1 MGVEVT
7 GISLEALDAVP
18 WDRLESALPRHP
30 VEEVPRALRRLA
42 LAGLAATE
50 EYCYP
55 LYSCL
60 VAGNGR
66 VPSAATAALPFVV
79 ALAADPGAG
88 ARVDL
93 VGLLVAFEHATR
105 TARPDLVDEGWPA
118 AWRRHQGEVLALLA
132 DPDPDVRREAIP
144 LADGVV
150 PLLERWRAET
160 DPAVRL
166 PVLLQLAWVAAA
178 AEADARSVEE
188 VRAVLDGV
196 LRDGEPVMKVAA
208 VIARARLDPQE
219 PVRRIDLLVET
230 LSDLAVRPRFE
241 EIWYVVGVEEP
252 FSREAVVTWAA
263 ELFDHD
269 ARTAAS
275 FVVRLADAAARTG
288 DTELSE
294 AVLNEA
300 WRLLVLRPSAAPAL
314 LPVAGRL
321 LDDRADPVRLR
332 AAHLLAVL
340 GRQSARYA
348 DRLATLLDDPWKD
361 PCLEGTVG
369 EYARWALTRIGDPRA
384 MPGLVERLY
393 EPYREHYGRGYCVS
407 DPRLPDVDAV
417 LVPLRAHADV
427 LLPDLRE
434 VMRHHA
440 AHNGG
445 HGPLTG
451 AFLRVLKAWGP
462 DALPALPEVVALLDD
477 AEGSL
482 LIVEVLAAMG
492 PGAASAEPALRACK
506 PLNWPEYQ
514 RNVAWAASQMGGDR
528 TAALRLIG
536 DAVLTEEG
544 PYYGPVHLLTEFGPA
559 AAPYAD
565 RVRHIME
572 NTDGF
577 RRIEAALALW
587 SGTGEQ
593 EPSISVLEEFVLPIA
608 DGGDDYEFFGEAL
621 RALTRIGTLTPATR
635 AALRTVRGFDGR
647 LAQERNYE
655 AFLQDEEL
663 RAAIEYLL
671 ALP

>member
-1 MGVEVT
+1 
-7 GISLEALDAVP
+7 
-18 WDRLESALPRHP
+18 
-30 VEEVPRALRRLA
+30 VPRALRRLA
-42 LAGLAATE
+42 LAGGAATE

-60 VAGNGR
+60 IAGNGR

-79 ALAADPGAG
+79 ALAADPEAG

-93 VGLLVAFEHATR
+93 VGLLVAFAHATR
-105 TARPDLVDEGWPA
+105 TARPDLVDAGWTA
-118 AWRRHQGEVLALLA
+118 AWRRHRGAVLALLA

-166 PVLLQLAWVAAA
+166 PVLLRLGWAA
-178 AEADARSVEE
+178 AEAAQADARSVEE

-208 VIARARLDPQE
+208 VIAWERLDPQE
-219 PVRRIDLLVET
+219 PVRWIDLLVET

-252 FSREAVVTWAA
+252 WSREAVVTWAA

-288 DTELSE
+288 DTELSG
-294 AVLNEA
+294 AVLDEA

-348 DRLATLLDDPWKD
+348 DRLATLLDDPGKD

-369 EYARWALTRIGDPRA
+369 DYARWALTRIGDPRA
-384 MPGLVERLY
+384 LPGLVERLY

-440 AHNGG
+440 TDNRG

-451 AFLRVLKAWGP
+451 AFLKVLKAWGP

-477 AEGSL
+477 ATGSFS
-482 LIVEVLAAMG
+482 IVEVLAAMG
-492 PGAASAEPALRACK
+492 PGAASAEAALRACK
-506 PLNWPEYQ
+506 PLNWPGYHW
-514 RNVAWAASQMGGDR
+514 NAAWAVSQMGGDR
-528 TAALRLIG
+528 RAALRLIG

-544 PYYGPVHLLTEFGPA
+544 PSYGPVHLLAEFGPA

-587 SGTGEQ
+587 SGTGEP
-593 EPSISVLEEFVLPIA
+593 EPSISVLAGFVLPIA
-608 DGGDDYEFFGEAL
+608 DGGEDYGLFGEAL
-621 RALTRIGTLTPATR
+621 RALARIGTLTPATR

-647 LAQERNYE
+647 LAQARNYE

-663 RAAIEYLL
+663 RAAIDYLL

>member
-1 MGVEVT
+1 MEVT
-7 GISLEALDAVP
+7 GMSIEALDAVP
-18 WDRLESALPRHP
+18 WDRLESALPQHP

-42 LAGLAATE
+42 LAGGAATE
-50 EYCYP
+50 EHCSP
-55 LYSCL
+55 LYWCL
-60 VAGNGR
+60 AAGNGR

-79 ALAADPGAG
+79 ALAADPGPG

-93 VGLLVAFEHATR
+93 VGLLVSLKRAAKR
-105 TARPDLVDEGWPA
+105 ARPDLVDEGWHA
-118 AWRRHQGEVLALLA
+118 EWRRHRDTVLALLG
-132 DPDPDVRREAIP
+132 DPDPDVRREAVP

-150 PLLERWRAET
+150 PLLARWRAET
-160 DPAVRL
+160 DPAMRL
-166 PVLLQLAWVAAA
+166 PVLLKLGETAG
-178 AEADARSVEE
+178 EEDAGAVEE
-188 VRAVLDGV
+188 VRTVLGGV

-208 VIARARLDPQE
+208 LISWARLDPQE

-241 EIWYVVGVEEP
+241 EIWYVSDVEEP
-252 FSREAVVTWAA
+252 FPREAVVTWAA

-288 DTELSE
+288 DAKLSE
-294 AVLNEA
+294 AVLDEA

-321 LDDRADPVRLR
+321 LDDPADPVRLR

-340 GRQSARYA
+340 GRESARYA
-348 DRLATLLDDPWKD
+348 DRLATLIDDAGED
-361 PCLEGTVG
+361 SYLEGTVG
-369 EYARWALTRIGDPRA
+369 DYARWALTRIGDPRA
-384 MPGLVERLY
+384 LPGLVERLY
-393 EPYREHYGRGYCVS
+393 EPYREHYGRGYRIS

-427 LLPDLRE
+427 LLPALRE

-451 AFLRVLKAWGP
+451 AFLKVLKAWGP

-477 AEGSL
+477 ARGSL
-482 LIVEVLAAMG
+482 STVEVLAAMG

-506 PLNWPEYQ
+506 PLNWPGHHW
-514 RNVAWAASQMGGDR
+514 NAAWAASHMGGDR

-544 PYYGPVHLLTEFGPA
+544 PYYGPVHLLADFGTS

-572 NTDGF
+572 DTQGL
-577 RRIEAALALW
+577 RRAEAALALW
-587 SGTGEQ
+587 SGTGEPK
-593 EPSISVLEEFVLPIA
+593 PSISVLEEFVLPIA
-608 DGGDDYEFFGEAL
+608 DGGEDYELFGEAL
-621 RALTRIGTLTPATR
+621 RALVRIGTLTPATR

-647 LAQERNYE
+647 LARERNYE

>member
-1 MGVEVT
+1 MT
-7 GISLEALDAVP
+7 GISLDALDAVA

-30 VEEVPRALRRLA
+30 AEGVPRALRRLA
-42 LAGLAATE
+42 LAGGAATE
-50 EYCYP
+50 EHCYP

-60 VAGNGR
+60 AAGNGR
-66 VPSAATAALPFVV
+66 VPSAATAALPFLV
-79 ALAADPGAG
+79 ALAADPGTG
-88 ARVDL
+88 ARGDL
-93 VGLLVAFEHATR
+93 VGLLVSLKRAAEQ
-105 TARPDLVDEGWPA
+105 ARPELVDEGWPA
-118 AWRRHQGEVLALLA
+118 QWSRHRGAVLALLA
-132 DPDPDVRREAIP
+132 DPDPDVRREAVP

-160 DPAVRL
+160 DPAMRL
-166 PVLLQLAWVAAA
+166 PVLLQLGRVAAEA
-178 AEADARSVEE
+178 AEADARPVDE
-188 VRAVLDGV
+188 VRTVLDGV
-196 LRDGEPVMKVAA
+196 LRDGDPVMKVAA
-208 VIARARLDPQE
+208 VIAWAQLDPQE

-241 EIWYVVGVEEP
+241 EIWYVSAVEEP

-288 DTELSE
+288 DTELSQ
-294 AVLNEA
+294 AVLDEA

-321 LDDRADPVRLR
+321 LDDPADPVRLR

-348 DRLATLLDDPWKD
+348 DRLVTLLDDPGED

-369 EYARWALTRIGDPRA
+369 DYARWALTRIGDPRA

-427 LLPDLRE
+427 LLPALRE
-434 VMRHHA
+434 AMRHHA
-440 AHNGG
+440 AHNDG
-445 HGPLTG
+445 HGPLTD
-451 AFLRVLKAWGP
+451 AFLKVLKAWGP
-462 DALPALPEVVALLDD
+462 DALPALPEVLALMDH
-477 AEGSL
+477 ARGSL
-482 LIVEVLAAMG
+482 PIVEVLAAMG

-506 PLNWPEYQ
+506 PLNWPGYHG
-514 RNVAWAASQMGGDR
+514 NAAWAASHMGGDR

-544 PYYGPVHLLTEFGPA
+544 PYYGPVRLLTDFGPA

-587 SGTGEQ
+587 SGTGEP
-593 EPSISVLEEFVLPIA
+593 EPSISVLAEFVLPIA
-608 DGGDDYEFFGEAL
+608 DGGDDYGLFGEAL
-621 RALTRIGTLTPATR
+621 RALARIGTLTPATR

-647 LAQERNYE
+647 LAQARNYE

>member
-1 MGVEVT
+1 MT

-30 VEEVPRALRRLA
+30 VEEVPRALRRLV
-42 LAGLAATE
+42 LAGGAATE

-93 VGLLVAFEHATR
+93 VGLLVCFAHATR
-105 TARPDLVDEGWPA
+105 MARPEMVDEGWPA
-118 AWRRHQGEVLALLA
+118 AWRRHQGAVLALLA

-150 PLLERWRAET
+150 PLLERWRAEK

-166 PVLLQLAWVAAA
+166 PVLLRLGWVAAEA
-178 AEADARSVEE
+178 AAADARSVEE
-188 VRAVLDGV
+188 VRAVLGGV

-208 VIARARLDPQE
+208 VIAWARLDPQE
-219 PVRRIDLLVET
+219 PVRWIDLLVET
-230 LSDLAVRPRFE
+230 LSDLTVRPRFE

-252 FSREAVVTWAA
+252 WRREAVVTWAA

-288 DTELSE
+288 DAKLSE
-294 AVLNEA
+294 AVLDEA

-321 LDDRADPVRLR
+321 LDDPADPVRLR

-348 DRLATLLDDPWKD
+348 DRLATLIDDAGED
-361 PCLEGTVG
+361 SYLEGTVG
-369 EYARWALTRIGDPRA
+369 DYARWALTRIGDPRA
-384 MPGLVERLY
+384 LPGLVERLY
-393 EPYREHYGRGYCVS
+393 EPYREYYGRSYCTG

-417 LVPLRAHADV
+417 LAPLRAHADV
-427 LLPDLRE
+427 LLPALRE

-445 HGPLTG
+445 DGSLTG
-451 AFLRVLKAWGP
+451 AFLKVLKAWGP
-462 DALPALPEVVALLDD
+462 DALPALPEVVALLDV
-477 AEGSL
+477 AGSSL
-482 LIVEVLAAMG
+482 PTVEVLAAMG
-492 PGAASAEPALRACK
+492 PGAASAEPALRAWK
-506 PLNWPEYQ
+506 PLNWPGYHWKA
-514 RNVAWAASQMGGDR
+514 AWAASHMGGDR

-544 PYYGPVHLLTEFGPA
+544 PYYGPVHLLADFGA
-559 AAPYAD
+559 EAAPYAD

-572 NTDGF
+572 NTQGF

-587 SGTGEQ
+587 SSTGEP

-608 DGGDDYEFFGEAL
+608 DGADDYELFG
-621 RALTRIGTLTPATR
+621 RALGALARIGTLTPAAR
-635 AALRTVRGFDGR
+635 AALRTVRDFDGR
-647 LAQERNYE
+647 LARERNYE

-663 RAAIEYLL
+663 RAAIEHLL

>member
-1 MGVEVT
+1 MAVT

-18 WDRLESALPRHP
+18 WDRLESALPQHP
-30 VEEVPRALRRLA
+30 VEGVPRALRRLA
-42 LAGLAATE
+42 LGGGAATE
-50 EYCYP
+50 EHCYP
-55 LYSCL
+55 LSFCL
-60 VAGNGR
+60 AAGNGR
-66 VPSAATAALPFVV
+66 VPSAATAALPFLV
-79 ALAADPGAG
+79 ALAADPGNG

-93 VGLLVAFEHATR
+93 VGLLVSLKRAAKQ
-105 TARPDLVDEGWPA
+105 ARPELVDEGWPA
-118 AWRRHQGEVLALLA
+118 EWRRHRGAVLALLA

-160 DPAVRL
+160 DPAMRL
-166 PVLLQLAWVAAA
+166 PVLLQLGWVAAEA

-208 VIARARLDPQE
+208 VIAWAQLDPQE

-241 EIWYVVGVEEP
+241 EIWYMDVEEP
-252 FSREAVVTWAA
+252 FTREDVVTWAA
-263 ELFDHD
+263 GLFDHD
-269 ARTAAS
+269 PRTAAS

-288 DTELSE
+288 DTELSG
-294 AVLNEA
+294 AVLDAA
-300 WRLLVLRPSAAPAL
+300 WQLLVLRPSAAPAL

-321 LDDRADPVRLR
+321 LDDPADPVRLR
-332 AAHLLAVL
+332 AANLLAVL
-340 GRQSARYA
+340 GRQAARYA
-348 DRLATLLDDPWKD
+348 DRLATLLDDPGKD
-361 PCLEGTVG
+361 PGLEGTVG
-369 EYARWALTRIGDPRA
+369 DYARWALTRIGDPRA

-393 EPYREHYGRGYCVS
+393 EPYREHYGRSYWAGE
-407 DPRLPDVDAV
+407 PQLPDVDAV

-427 LLPDLRE
+427 LLPALRE
-434 VMRHHA
+434 VMRHDA
-440 AHNGG
+440 AHNDG
-445 HGPLTG
+445 HGQLTD
-451 AFLRVLKAWGP
+451 AFLKVLKAWGP
-462 DALPALPEVVALLDD
+462 DALPALPEVVALMDD
-477 AEGSL
+477 ARGSL
-482 LIVEVLAAMG
+482 PIVGVLAAMG
-492 PGAASAEPALRACK
+492 PGAASAEPALRACN
-506 PLNWPEYQ
+506 PLNWPGYHW
-514 RNVAWAASQMGGDR
+514 NAAWAASHMGGDR

-544 PYYGPVHLLTEFGPA
+544 PYYGSVRLLTDFGPA

-572 NTDGF
+572 NTDGLH
-577 RRIEAALALW
+577 RIEAALALW
-587 SGTGEQ
+587 SGTGEP
-593 EPSISVLEEFVLPIA
+593 EPSISVLAEFVLPIA
-608 DGGDDYEFFGEAL
+608 DGGDDYWRFGEAL
-621 RALTRIGTLTPATR
+621 RALARIGTLTPATR

-663 RAAIEYLL
+663 RAAIDHLL

>member
-1 MGVEVT
+1 MT

-42 LAGLAATE
+42 LAGRAATE

-60 VAGNGR
+60 LAGNGR

-79 ALAADPGAG
+79 ALASDPGAG

-93 VGLLVAFEHATR
+93 VGLLVCFAHATR

-118 AWRRHQGEVLALLA
+118 AWRRHQGAVLALLA

-160 DPAVRL
+160 DPAVCL
-166 PVLLQLAWVAAA
+166 PVLLQLGWVAAA

-188 VRAVLDGV
+188 VRAILDGI

-208 VIARARLDPQE
+208 VMARAWLDPQE
-219 PVRRIDLLVET
+219 PVRWIDLLVET

-369 EYARWALTRIGDPRA
+369 EYARWALARIGDPRA

-393 EPYREHYGRGYCVS
+393 EPYREHYGRSYCVS

-417 LVPLRAHADV
+417 LVPLRAHSDV

-434 VMRHHA
+434 VMRHHTT
-440 AHNGG
+440 HYGG

-451 AFLRVLKAWGP
+451 AFLKVLKAWGP
-462 DALPALPEVVALLDD
+462 DALPALPEVVALMDD
-477 AEGSL
+477 ATGSL
-482 LIVEVLAAMG
+482 SIVEVLAAMG
-492 PGAASAEPALRACK
+492 PGAASAEPALRACN
-506 PLNWPEYQ
+506 PLDWPQYQ

-536 DAVLTEEG
+536 EAVLTEEG

-559 AAPYAD
+559 AAPYAA

-572 NTDGF
+572 NTGGF
-577 RRIEAALALW
+577 GRIEAALALW
-587 SGTGEQ
+587 SGTGEP
-593 EPSISVLEEFVLPIA
+593 EPSVSVLEEFVLPIA
-608 DGGDDYEFFGEAL
+608 DGGDAYELFGEAL

-647 LAQERNYE
+647 LSRERNYE

-663 RAAIEYLL
+663 RGAIEYLL

>member
-1 MGVEVT
+1 MAVT
-7 GISLEALDAVP
+7 GMSFEALDAVP
-18 WDRLESALPRHP
+18 WDRFESALPRHP

-42 LAGLAATE
+42 LAGGAATE

-93 VGLLVAFEHATR
+93 VGLLVAFAHATR

-118 AWRRHQGEVLALLA
+118 AWRRHLGAVLSLLA

-166 PVLLQLAWVAAA
+166 PVLLRLGWVAAEA
-178 AEADARSVEE
+178 AQADARSVEE

-208 VIARARLDPQE
+208 VIAWERLDPQE
-219 PVRRIDLLVET
+219 PVRWIDLLVET

-252 FSREAVVTWAA
+252 WSRAAVVTWAA

-275 FVVRLADAAARTG
+275 FVVRLADAAASTG
-288 DTELSE
+288 DTELSG
-294 AVLNEA
+294 AVLDEA

-321 LDDRADPVRLR
+321 LDDPADPVRLR

-348 DRLATLLDDPWKD
+348 DRLATLLDDPGKD

-369 EYARWALTRIGDPRA
+369 DYARWALTRIGDPRA

-393 EPYREHYGRGYCVS
+393 EPYREHHGRGYCVS
-407 DPRLPDVDAV
+407 DPRLPDVDVV
-417 LVPLRAHADV
+417 LVPLRAHAGV

-440 AHNGG
+440 ADNGG

-451 AFLRVLKAWGP
+451 ALLKVLKAWGP

-477 AEGSL
+477 ATGSL
-482 LIVEVLAAMG
+482 SIVEVLAAMG
-492 PGAASAEPALRACK
+492 PGAASAEPALRARH
-506 PLNWPEYQ
+506 PFNWPGY
-514 RNVAWAASQMGGDR
+514 RWNAAWAVSQMGGDS

-544 PYYGPVHLLTEFGPA
+544 PYYGPVHLLTDFGPA
-559 AAPYAD
+559 AAPYAE

-587 SGTGEQ
+587 SGTGEP
-593 EPSISVLEEFVLPIA
+593 EPSISVLAEFVLPIA
-608 DGGDDYEFFGEAL
+608 DGGDDYWLFGEAL
-621 RALTRIGTLTPATR
+621 RALARIGTLTPATR

>member
-1 MGVEVT
+1 MT
-7 GISLEALDAVP
+7 GISFEALDAVP
-18 WDRLESALPRHP
+18 WDRLESALPQHP
-30 VEEVPRALRRLA
+30 VEGVPRALRRLA
-42 LAGLAATE
+42 LAGGAATE
-50 EYCYP
+50 EHFYP
-55 LYSCL
+55 LSFCL
-60 VAGNGR
+60 AAGNGR
-66 VPSAATAALPFVV
+66 VPSAATAALPFLV
-79 ALAADPGAG
+79 ALAADPRMG

-93 VGLLVAFEHATR
+93 VGLLVSLKRAAKQ
-105 TARPDLVDEGWPA
+105 ARPELVDEGWPA
-118 AWRRHQGEVLALLA
+118 EWRRHRGAVLALLA

-160 DPAVRL
+160 DPAMRL
-166 PVLLQLAWVAAA
+166 PVLLQLGWVAAEA
-178 AEADARSVEE
+178 AQADARSVEE

-208 VIARARLDPQE
+208 VIAWARLDPQE

-241 EIWYVVGVEEP
+241 EIWYMSDVEEP
-252 FSREAVVTWAA
+252 FTREDVVTWAA

-269 ARTAAS
+269 PRTAAS

-294 AVLNEA
+294 AVLDAA
-300 WRLLVLRPSAAPAL
+300 WQLLVLRPSAASAL

-321 LDDRADPVRLR
+321 LDDPADPVRLR
-332 AAHLLAVL
+332 AANLLAVL
-340 GRQSARYA
+340 GRQAARYA
-348 DRLATLLDDPWKD
+348 DRLATLLDDPGKD
-361 PCLEGTVG
+361 PGLEGTVG
-369 EYARWALTRIGDPRA
+369 DYACWALTRIGDPRA

-393 EPYREHYGRGYCVS
+393 EPYREHYGRSYWAGE
-407 DPRLPDVDAV
+407 PQLPDVDAV

-427 LLPDLRE
+427 LLPALRE

-440 AHNGG
+440 AHNDG

-451 AFLRVLKAWGP
+451 AFLKVLKAWGP

-477 AEGSL
+477 ATGSL
-482 LIVEVLAAMG
+482 SIVEVLAAMG
-492 PGAASAEPALRACK
+492 PGAASALRACN
-506 PLNWPEYQ
+506 PLDWPGYHW
-514 RNVAWAASQMGGDR
+514 NAAWAASHMGGDR

-536 DAVLTEEG
+536 EAVLTEEG
-544 PYYGPVHLLTEFGPA
+544 PYYGPVHLLTDFGPA

-572 NTDGF
+572 NTGGLH
-577 RRIEAALALW
+577 RIEAALALW
-587 SGTGEQ
+587 SGTGEP
-593 EPSISVLEEFVLPIA
+593 EPSISVLAEFVLPIA
-608 DGGDDYEFFGEAL
+608 DGGDDYWRFGEAL
-621 RALTRIGTLTPATR
+621 RALARIGTLTPATR

-647 LAQERNYE
+647 LAKERNYE

>member
-1 MGVEVT
+1 MT

-42 LAGLAATE
+42 LAGRAATE

-60 VAGNGR
+60 VAGNGG

-93 VGLLVAFEHATR
+93 VGLLVAFAHPTR
-105 TARPDLVDEGWPA
+105 TARPELVDEGWPA
-118 AWRRHQGEVLALLA
+118 AWRRHQGAVLALLA

-166 PVLLQLAWVAAA
+166 PVLLRLGWVAAEA
-178 AEADARSVEE
+178 AQADARSVEE

-208 VIARARLDPQE
+208 VIAWERLDPQE
-219 PVRRIDLLVET
+219 PVRWIDLLVET

-288 DTELSE
+288 DTELSG
-294 AVLNEA
+294 AVLDEA

-321 LDDRADPVRLR
+321 LDDPADPVRLR

-348 DRLATLLDDPWKD
+348 DRLATLIDDPGKA

-369 EYARWALTRIGDPRA
+369 DYARWALTRIGDPRA

-393 EPYREHYGRGYCVS
+393 EPYREHYGRSYCVS

-451 AFLRVLKAWGP
+451 AFLKVLKAWGP

-477 AEGSL
+477 ATGSL
-482 LIVEVLAAMG
+482 SIVEVLAAMG
-492 PGAASAEPALRACK
+492 PGAASAEPALRACN
-506 PLNWPEYQ
+506 PVNWPGYQ
-514 RNVAWAASQMGGDR
+514 RNVAWAASHMGGDR

-565 RVRHIME
+565 RVRHVME

-587 SGTGEQ
+587 SGTGEP
-593 EPSISVLEEFVLPIA
+593 EPSISVLAEFVLPIA
-608 DGGDDYEFFGEAL
+608 DGGDDYWLFGEAL
-621 RALTRIGTLTPATR
+621 RALARIGTLTPATR

>member
-1 MGVEVT
+1 MT
-7 GISLEALDAVP
+7 AISLEALDAVP
-18 WDRLESALPRHP
+18 WDRLESALPQHP
-30 VEEVPRALRRLA
+30 VEGVPRALRRLA
-42 LAGLAATE
+42 LGGGAATE
-50 EYCYP
+50 EHCYP
-55 LYSCL
+55 LSYCL
-60 VAGNGR
+60 AAGNGR
-66 VPSAATAALPFVV
+66 VPSAATAALPFLV
-79 ALAADPGAG
+79 ALAADPGTG

-93 VGLLVAFEHATR
+93 VGLLVSLKRAAK
-105 TARPDLVDEGWPA
+105 TARPDLVDAGWPA
-118 AWRRHQGEVLALLA
+118 AWGRHRGAVLALLA

-160 DPAVRL
+160 DPAMRL
-166 PVLLQLAWVAAA
+166 PVLLQLGWVAAEA

-188 VRAVLDGV
+188 VRTVLDGV
-196 LRDGEPVMKVAA
+196 LRDGDPVMKVAA
-208 VIARARLDPQE
+208 VIAWAQFDPQE

-241 EIWYVVGVEEP
+241 EIWYVSDVEEP
-252 FSREAVVTWAA
+252 FTREAVVTWAA

-269 ARTAAS
+269 PRTAAS

-288 DTELSE
+288 DTELSG
-294 AVLNEA
+294 AVLDEA

-321 LDDRADPVRLR
+321 LDHRADPVRLR

-348 DRLATLLDDPWKD
+348 DRLATLLDDPGED

-369 EYARWALTRIGDPRA
+369 DYARWALTRIGDPRA
-384 MPGLVERLY
+384 IPGLVERLY
-393 EPYREHYGRGYCVS
+393 EPYREYYGRGYCVS
-407 DPRLPDVDAV
+407 DPRLPAVDAV

-427 LLPDLRE
+427 LLPALRE

-440 AHNGG
+440 AHNDS

-451 AFLRVLKAWGP
+451 AFLKVLKAWGP
-462 DALPALPEVVALLDD
+462 DALPALPEVVALMDD
-477 AEGSL
+477 ARGSL
-482 LIVEVLAAMG
+482 PIVEVLAAMG
-492 PGAASAEPALRACK
+492 PGAASAEPALRACN
-506 PLNWPEYQ
+506 PLNWPGYHW
-514 RNVAWAASQMGGDR
+514 NAAWAAAHMGGDR

-544 PYYGPVHLLTEFGPA
+544 PYYGPVRLLTDFGPA

-572 NTDGF
+572 NTGGLH
-577 RRIEAALALW
+577 RIEAALALW
-587 SGTGEQ
+587 SGTGEP
-593 EPSISVLEEFVLPIA
+593 EPSISVLAEFVLPIA
-608 DGGDDYEFFGEAL
+608 DGGDDYGLFGEAL
-621 RALTRIGTLTPATR
+621 RALARIGTLTPATR

-647 LAQERNYE
+647 LAQEWNYE

-663 RAAIEYLL
+663 RAAIDYLL

>member
-1 MGVEVT
+1 MDVT
-7 GISLEALDAVP
+7 GMSLEALDAVP

-30 VEEVPRALRRLA
+30 VEEVPRALRRPA
-42 LAGLAATE
+42 LAGGAATE

-60 VAGNGR
+60 IAGNGR

-79 ALAADPGAG
+79 ALAVDPEAG

-93 VGLLVAFEHATR
+93 VGLLVAFAHATR
-105 TARPDLVDEGWPA
+105 TARPDLVDAGWPA
-118 AWRRHQGEVLALLA
+118 AWRRHRGAVLALLA

-166 PVLLQLAWVAAA
+166 PVLLRLGRVAAEA
-178 AEADARSVEE
+178 AQADARSVEE
-188 VRAVLDGV
+188 VLDGV

-208 VIARARLDPQE
+208 VIAWERLDPQE
-219 PVRRIDLLVET
+219 PVRWIDLLVET

-252 FSREAVVTWAA
+252 WSREAVVTWAA

-275 FVVRLADAAARTG
+275 FVVRPADAAARTG
-288 DTELSE
+288 DTELSG
-294 AVLNEA
+294 AVLDEA

-321 LDDRADPVRLR
+321 LDDPADPVRLR

-348 DRLATLLDDPWKD
+348 DRLATLLDDPGKD

-369 EYARWALTRIGDPRA
+369 DYARWALTRIGDPRA
-384 MPGLVERLY
+384 LSGLVERLY

-451 AFLRVLKAWGP
+451 AFLKVLKAWGP

-477 AEGSL
+477 ATGSL
-482 LIVEVLAAMG
+482 SIVEVLAAMG

-506 PLNWPEYQ
+506 PFNWPGYQ
-514 RNVAWAASQMGGDR
+514 WNAAWAASQMGGDR

-544 PYYGPVHLLTEFGPA
+544 PYYGPVHLLTDFGPA

-572 NTDGF
+572 NTGGLH
-577 RRIEAALALW
+577 RIEAALALW
-587 SGTGEQ
+587 SGTGEP
-593 EPSISVLEEFVLPIA
+593 EPSISVLAEFVLPIA
-608 DGGDDYEFFGEAL
+608 DGGDHGLFGEAL
-621 RALTRIGTLTPATR
+621 RALARIGTLTPATR

-663 RAAIEYLL
+663 RAAIDYLL